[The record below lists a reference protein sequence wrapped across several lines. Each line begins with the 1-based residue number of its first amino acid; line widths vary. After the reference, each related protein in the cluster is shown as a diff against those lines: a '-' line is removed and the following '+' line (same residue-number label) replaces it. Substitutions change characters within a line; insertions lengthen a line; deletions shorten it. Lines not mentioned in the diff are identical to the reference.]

1 MVANTE
7 VKGMVAQGM
16 LEHVIFV
23 SDSRW
28 DEFTKRFASVVRRA
42 AKLGVE
48 APTFEVV
55 KRARVK
61 VQSGVDVGQEV
72 RILGPIPRVDGWS
85 VAAIIER
92 EDGVILSFREG
103 VPVEFR
109 RPDYTRCDHCNIRH
123 QRSKVVVLTN
133 DEGEFIQVGAT
144 CLKDFC
150 GGRMVGSMTVAE
162 LISGVAEENWGYGTV
177 NAWDLEL
184 VLAATLMEIEATG
197 GYISRRQV
205 QERLSASTLATADA
219 VCIILMERIGEVV
232 DRLPEFRERIEKII
246 AWAKEQE
253 DSPNDFLYSL
263 AQLANAE
270 VVRFQR
276 IGLASAMVAAY
287 QRHVEE
293 QEARGVEAKS
303 EHVGTIG
310 KRSTFQVTIIKRFCV
325 ETRFGL
331 STRYMMRD
339 ESGNVLG
346 WWASRPQGWEVGDE
360 MTVVGTVKA
369 HTEYKGVKITEL
381 SRVKKV

>member
-1 MVANTE
+1 
-7 VKGMVAQGM
+7 MVAQET
-16 LEHVIFV
+16 LEHAIFV
-23 SDSRW
+23 SDCRW

-55 KRARVK
+55 RRARVK
-61 VQSGVDVGQEV
+61 VQSGFDIGQEV

-92 EDGVILSFREG
+92 EDGVIVSFREG

-109 RPDYTRCDHCNIRH
+109 RPDYTRCDHCNTRR
-123 QRSKVVVLTN
+123 QRGKVVVLTN
-133 DEGEFIQVGAT
+133 DAGEFIQVGAT

-162 LISGVAEENWGYGTV
+162 LISGFAEENWGYGTV

-197 GYISRRQV
+197 RYISRRQA
-205 QERLSASTLATADA
+205 QESLSGSTLSTADA
-219 VCIILMERIGEVV
+219 VSIILTERIGEVV

-246 AWAKEQE
+246 GWAKEQE

-263 AQLANAE
+263 AQLASAE
-270 VVRFQR
+270 VVRVKR

-287 QRHVEE
+287 QRQVEK
-293 QEARGVEAKS
+293 QEARDVEAKS
-303 EHVGTIG
+303 EHVGVVG
-310 KRSTFQVTIIKRFCV
+310 ERSTFQVTITKQFCV
-325 ETRFGL
+325 ETQFGF

-339 ESGNVLG
+339 ENGNVLG
-346 WWASRPQGWEVGDE
+346 WWASRSQGWEVGDE

-369 HTEYKGVKITEL
+369 HTEYRGVKITEL

>member
-1 MVANTE
+1 
-7 VKGMVAQGM
+7 MVAQET
-16 LEHVIFV
+16 LEHAIFV
-23 SDSRW
+23 SDCRW

-55 KRARVK
+55 RRARVK
-61 VQSGVDVGQEV
+61 VQSGFDIGQEV

-92 EDGVILSFREG
+92 EDGVIVSFREG

-109 RPDYTRCDHCNIRH
+109 RPDYTRCDHCNTRR
-123 QRSKVVVLTN
+123 QRGKVVVLTN
-133 DEGEFIQVGAT
+133 DAGEFIQVGAT

-162 LISGVAEENWGYGTV
+162 LISGFAEENWGYGTV

-197 GYISRRQV
+197 RYISRRQA
-205 QERLSASTLATADA
+205 QESLSGSTLSTADA
-219 VCIILMERIGEVV
+219 VSIILTERIGEVV

-246 AWAKEQE
+246 GWAKEQE

-263 AQLANAE
+263 AQLASAE
-270 VVRFQR
+270 VVRVKR

-287 QRHVEE
+287 QRQVEK
-293 QEARGVEAKS
+293 QEARDVEAKS
-303 EHVGTIG
+303 EHVGTVG
-310 KRSTFQVTIIKRFCV
+310 KRSTFQVTIVKQFCV
-325 ETRFGL
+325 ETQFGL

-339 ESGNVLG
+339 ENGNVLG
-346 WWASRPQGWEVGDE
+346 WWASRSQGWEVGDE

-369 HTEYKGVKITEL
+369 HTEYRGVKITEL

>member
-1 MVANTE
+1 
-7 VKGMVAQGM
+7 MVAQEM
-16 LEHVIFV
+16 LEHAIFV
-23 SDSRW
+23 SDCRW

-48 APTFEVV
+48 APTFEVG
-55 KRARVK
+55 KRTRVK
-61 VQSGVDVGQEV
+61 VQSGFDIGQEV

-92 EDGVILSFREG
+92 EDGVIVSFREG

-109 RPDYTRCDHCNIRH
+109 RPDYTRCDHCNTRR
-123 QRSKVVVLTN
+123 QRGKVVVLTN
-133 DEGEFIQVGAT
+133 DAGEFIQVGAT

-162 LISGVAEENWGYGTV
+162 LISGFAEENWGYGTV

-184 VLAATLMEIEATG
+184 ALAATLMEIEATG
-197 GYISRRQV
+197 RYISRRQA
-205 QERLSASTLATADA
+205 QESLSGSILSTADA
-219 VCIILMERIGEVV
+219 VSIILMERIGEVV
-232 DRLPEFRERIEKII
+232 DRLPEFRERVEKII

-253 DSPNDFLYSL
+253 DSPNDFLYNL

-270 VVRFQR
+270 VVRFKR

-287 QRHVEE
+287 QRHVEK
-293 QEARGVEAKS
+293 QEARSVEAKS
-303 EHVGTIG
+303 EHVGTVG
-310 KRSTFQVTIIKRFCV
+310 KRSTFQVTIVKQFCV
-325 ETRFGL
+325 ETQFGL

-339 ESGNVLG
+339 ENGNVLG

-369 HTEYKGVKITEL
+369 HTEYKGIKITEL